1 VALLAAVGPALGA
14 PLGDWLAEH
23 YKDEAAGLKP
33 IVKKLAQQSIK
44 TTEQLMALGKDGV
57 KKLHI
62 PAKYRALL
70 KDALVHRLGE
80 STGFDDG
87 KMVPVP
93 KRKPKKKAVVDEC
106 GAVSLLELE
115 VAQAESQE
123 LVSEATPLGKFLLRT
138 YPEDKKKLKPI
149 IKKLEGQMIWTFK
162 DLGKLGGDGIESI
175 TIPKKYRRVL
185 KDALVSH
192 IARKNSVSERMVP
205 VPEGYH
211 GLWQKKLAAVHRAAR
226 AKAKRCTQLRLKKKL
241 RRQARKARKARKARR
256 HRGLKFKKCSVK
268 GGGGCIGRRLP
279 VLYYPIPHVQDLP
292 PHVHEITPEYH
303 PRN

>member
-1 VALLAAVGPALGA
+1 VVALLAAVGPALGA

-33 IVKKLAQQSIK
+33 IVKKLARQSIA

-70 KDALVHRLGE
+70 KDALVHHLGE

-106 GAVSLLELE
+106 GDLSLLELE
-115 VAQAESQE
+115 VAQSQE
-123 LVSEATPLGKFLLRT
+123 LLSEATPLGKYLLSK
-138 YPEDKKKLKPI
+138 YPDDKKKLHPI
-149 IKKLEGQMIWTFK
+149 IKKLEGQMIWSFK
-162 DLGKLGGDGIESI
+162 DLGRLGSDGINSI
-175 TIPKKYRRVL
+175 SIPKKYRRVL

-211 GLWQKKLAAVHRAAR
+211 GLWKKKLAAVRAAR
-226 AKAKRCTQLRLKKKL
+226 AKGKRCTQVRLKKKL

-256 HRGLKFKKCSVK
+256 NRRGLKFKKCSAK
-268 GGGGCIGRRLP
+268 GGCIGRRLP

-292 PHVHEITPEYH
+292 PHVHEFTPEYR